1 MRVPGLVWP
10 VSGGVIEGVLI
21 HPFYSSVPFAA
32 SQDECLYRVMAL
44 LEVIRGEKPEEIAIA
59 RTLLTKLMIG
69 NVEGTTP

>member
-1 MRVPGLVWP
+1 
-10 VSGGVIEGVLI
+10 
-21 HPFYSSVPFAA
+21 
-32 SQDECLYRVMAL
+32 MAL